1 MQKNY
6 KKQINKCEKSIVTT
20 NLRKIKI
27 KRDQVSF
34 LLKIRGFCFE
44 IRQHCSQTLVL
55 SAWLTIMFSSCI
67 RQHCSQTSKFRPKTA
82 FLMKELYTN

>member
-27 KRDQVSF
+27 KRDQASF

-44 IRQHCSQTLVL
+44 IRQHCSQT
-55 SAWLTIMFSSCI
+55 
-67 RQHCSQTSKFRPKTA
+67 RHRYFRAT
-82 FLMKELYTN
+82 F

>member
-44 IRQHCSQTLVL
+44 IRQHCSQTLTL
-55 SAWLTIMFSSCI
+55 ELIKFIRFSSYI

-82 FLMKELYTN
+82 FLTKELYTN

>member
-44 IRQHCSQTLVL
+44 IRQHCSQTLSQNYVGEN
-55 SAWLTIMFSSCI
+55 MFSSYI
-67 RQHCSQTSKFRPKTA
+67 RQHCSQT
-82 FLMKELYTN
+82 Y